1 MNNDFESSLKQFN
14 EVFQDN
20 DLVKQYYA
28 LKKQIDNDSQIN
40 QLIKELK
47 FHQHKMCEYVNDDEN
62 YLLERQQY
70 LEIEKKLKENPLF
83 NNYLNVQEEMISLL
97 NEIKDYLK

>member
-14 EVFQDN
+14 EAFQDN

-28 LKKQIDNDSQIN
+28 LKEQIDNDIEIN

-47 FHQHKMCEYVNDDEN
+47 FHQHKMCEYVKDDEK
-62 YLLERQQY
+62 YLIERQQY
-70 LEIEKKLKENPLF
+70 LQIEKKLKENPLF
-83 NNYLNVQEEMISLL
+83 NNYLNIQEEMISLL